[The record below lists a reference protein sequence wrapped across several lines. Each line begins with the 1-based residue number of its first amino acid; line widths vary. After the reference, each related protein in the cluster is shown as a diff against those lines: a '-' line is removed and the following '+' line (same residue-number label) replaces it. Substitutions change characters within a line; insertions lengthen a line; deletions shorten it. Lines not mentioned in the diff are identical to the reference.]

1 MPQPVDRR
9 QGTGVQDS
17 GRAAAALS
25 CRVDGPRG
33 LAFATPVVMIVDCLV
48 VTRDGEV
55 EAAQLTGHEL
65 VALERDAQVVAVA
78 PAMPVRD
85 LASGAPAVAADGVWD
100 ARAEVRG
107 GSGSVLAVI
116 GAAPLPPLGPEV
128 TTIHR
133 PVLDARGQATTA
145 QLAEALVDVARLG
158 AQVALVTLACDV
170 PATIAGLLARG
181 YAPPAAMETAMAHL
195 LANARALAAVI
206 GARSELLVIAPV
218 GDDSR
223 RGVEQVGGP
232 TLVPATMIA
241 RLPRVLGVGAVT
253 AHRAGL
259 IVASTSN
266 LFPALVAAAGDGVGG
281 YATVGAA
288 AQVAAF
294 AVRWWCATARG
305 DGADEVRAQMIAAA
319 TTGAFAASPDPADV
333 GAGLAQ
339 PPR

>member
-1 MPQPVDRR
+1 
-9 QGTGVQDS
+9 
-17 GRAAAALS
+17 
-25 CRVDGPRG
+25 
-33 LAFATPVVMIVDCLV
+33 MIVDCLLV
-48 VTRDGEV
+48 KRDGEV
-55 EAAQLTGHEL
+55 EAVQLTGHEL

-85 LASGAPAVAADGVWD
+85 LAIGAPAVAADGVWD

-107 GSGSVLAVI
+107 GHGGVLAVV
-116 GAAPLPPLGPEV
+116 GAAPLPTLGPEI

-181 YAPPAAMETAMAHL
+181 YPPPAAMATAVAHL

-206 GARSELLVIAPV
+206 AARSELLVVAPV

-223 RGVEQVGGP
+223 RAVDQPGGP

-241 RLPRVLGVGAVT
+241 RLPGVLGVGAVT

-259 IVASTSN
+259 IVAPTSN
-266 LFPALVAAAGDGVGG
+266 LFPALVAPSRDGAGG

-294 AVRWWCATARG
+294 AARWWCAAARG
-305 DGADEVRAQMIAAA
+305 VVADEVRAQMIAAA